1 MSDSACPKCG
11 LVLADEEESCR
22 GCGMRI
28 SDEERRSMWMSKG
41 DLLGRMGRHA
51 DAAESYAAAI
61 RLDPQD
67 ISAYERRAASLEKAE
82 MLEEAVACLR
92 RVAELAPSNVTARIS
107 LGGLLSRTGKKEE
120 ALAVFRDA
128 MAQDPHSVPALRGLA
143 SGLFALGRFAEAAE
157 LFERLAAVAPP
168 EAARDFLAHARD
180 SFLGAGEKAEALR
193 LCRKILEISPGDAG
207 NLKKMGA
214 ILTERGEL
222 NEALLCLEEALRIEP
237 GDATTWVMR
246 GDAECMAGRPQ
257 NAVAFY
263 DEAVSIDGKMAR
275 AWANKG
281 IALDTL
287 TRPQEAAGCLEKAVE
302 LEPADDEIRMAYCEV
317 LIKLG
322 HFTETLG
329 ILQELVARS
338 PNLALAWMRIGDAQQ
353 ALSHHELAL
362 EAYDRATSIDE
373 AEANLKKAVTYYNME
388 KYPEA
393 MSAVERSLESEVRN
407 DYAWY
412 LKGAI
417 HYGLGQFEEAHECS
431 EKALAINPDNRSA
444 SRLKEACASRTKM
457 AEQSFKINDI
467 FIVLKD
473 GRLLAH
479 VSRTPGQTLD
489 EVMVSGMFTAV
500 KLFIQESFKYAS
512 GEELGRMEMGSI
524 KILIDQWRT
533 IFSAVVITGTEPFT
547 LRKDIRRMLVHIYD
561 RYHPVLEGW
570 NGDMEKVA
578 GMAEA
583 AADLLK

>member
-1 MSDSACPKCG
+1 MSDSSCPRCG
-11 LVLADEEESCR
+11 LVLTEEGDSCR
-22 GCGMRI
+22 GCGTRI
-28 SDEERRSMWMSKG
+28 SDEQRKSLWMSKG
-41 DLLGRMGRHA
+41 ELLGRMGRHA
-51 DAAESYAAAI
+51 EAAESYAAAI
-61 RLDPQD
+61 RIDPQD

-82 MLEEAVACLR
+82 MLEDAIACLR
-92 RVAELAPSNVTARIS
+92 RVAELGPSNVTARIS
-107 LGGLLSRTGKKEE
+107 LGGLLFRTGKKEE
-120 ALAVFRDA
+120 ALAVFREA
-128 MAQDPHSVPALRGLA
+128 LAQDAHSVPALRGLA
-143 SGLFALGRFAEAAE
+143 SGLFNMGRYGEAAD
-157 LFERLAAVAPP
+157 LFEKLAAVAPP

-180 SFLGAGEKAEALR
+180 SLLGADKKAEALR
-193 LCRKILEISPGDAG
+193 ICRRIQELSPGDAG

-214 ILTERGEL
+214 ILTDKGEL

-237 GDATTWVMR
+237 GDANAWVMR

-263 DEAVSIDGKMAR
+263 DEAINIDGQLAR

-287 TRPQEAAGCLEKAVE
+287 NRPEEAARCLEKGVE
-302 LEPADDEIRMAYCEV
+302 LEPLDDEIRMAYCEV

-329 ILQELVARS
+329 ILQELVSRS
-338 PNLALAWMRIGDAQQ
+338 PNMALAWMRIGDAQQ

-373 AEANLKKAVTYYNME
+373 AEANLKKAVAYYNME

-393 MSAVERSLESEVRN
+393 MSAVDRSLESEVRS

-417 HYGLGQFEEAHECS
+417 HYGLGQFEEAQECA
-431 EKALAINPDNRSA
+431 EKALAINPDNSSA
-444 SRLKEACASRTKM
+444 TRLKEACAGRTKA

-512 GEELGRMEMGSI
+512 GEELGRMEMGGI

-533 IFSAVVITGTEPFT
+533 IFSAVVISGNEPFT

-583 AADLLK
+583 AGDLLK